1 MLDLFEQEAEI
12 EDRPNAIELNHQQ
25 PGSIEFRH
33 VSFHYKPGNLSKQ
46 AFFFIADS
54 LDGSHSHLKISTRYC
69 SDKPRSLIIFNFYL
83 YYPKILKFL

>member
-1 MLDLFEQEAEI
+1 MNVAFLDMENMLDLFEQEAEI

-46 AFFFIADS
+46 AFF
-54 LDGSHSHLKISTRYC
+54 
-69 SDKPRSLIIFNFYL
+69 
-83 YYPKILKFL
+83 